1 MKALKLCMTCIF
13 TVLLICFLLNIDVSA
28 QRTIVVAVDSVDWA
42 PMKMKG
48 ASGELTGFEIDMI
61 KAISSEAGFQVKI
74 VEVPWGKIFDELDA
88 GKFDA

>member
-48 ASGELTGFEIDMI
+48 ASGGADRI
-61 KAISSEAGFQVKI
+61 
-74 VEVPWGKIFDELDA
+74 
-88 GKFDA
+88 